1 MPRYR
6 VVAHQRVLRFL
17 NGLDNEGQRRALIET
32 MESLK
37 RYPVSLREMD
47 VATIEALKGR
57 SGSEWAG
64 TG

>member
-1 MPRYR
+1 VPRYR